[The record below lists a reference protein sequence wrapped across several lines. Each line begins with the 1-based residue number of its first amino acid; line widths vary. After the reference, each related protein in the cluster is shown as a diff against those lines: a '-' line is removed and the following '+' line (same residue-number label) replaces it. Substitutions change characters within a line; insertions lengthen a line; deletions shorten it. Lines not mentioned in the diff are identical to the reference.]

1 MAIQVRR
8 GTAADWT
15 SANPTLA
22 AGEVGYETDTER
34 WKIGNGTQSWTALT
48 YRYGNELGTIAYAEN
63 RSGTTTTFGTAAT
76 VIPGLTVVV
85 PPIERDVWIEWNILI
100 GFSVL
105 GQGAVLTILYD
116 VTDGVAAL
124 IDQYH
129 THHGPNTPVTI
140 NGPTHRASARV
151 GPSSVERVFGIYGMV
166 VREASTSLTPYAR
179 NLTNS
184 GKSWMTAVAR

>member
-1 MAIQVRR
+1 MSRRAVGAPDPTRDMFDRMIEPKVRVKR
-8 GTAADWT
+8 AADIVT
-15 SANPTLA
+15 PPRS
-22 AGEVGYETDTER
+22 ER
-34 WKIGNGTQSWTALT
+34 PLPAPSDWSF
-48 YRYGNELGTIAYAEN
+48 E
-63 RSGTTTTFGTAAT
+63 
-76 VIPGLTVVV
+76 
-85 PPIERDVWIEWNILI
+85 
-100 GFSVL
+100 
-105 GQGAVLTILYD
+105 
-116 VTDGVAAL
+116 L